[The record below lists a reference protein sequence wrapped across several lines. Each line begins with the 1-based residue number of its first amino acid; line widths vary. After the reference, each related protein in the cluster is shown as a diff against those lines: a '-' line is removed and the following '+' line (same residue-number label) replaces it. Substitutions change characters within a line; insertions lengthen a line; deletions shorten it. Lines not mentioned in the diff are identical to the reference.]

1 MSSAAAF
8 TRDWAASVCNVMQLF
23 KQDNFSRGLD
33 AEYSSIKPQ
42 EGAYPLL
49 INGRTRSGVPTPV
62 RQHKKISGLPDGVIQ
77 DIAIVGDLLLAVVA
91 GKVFYKNLATDN
103 VWNTVSDN
111 ALVDA
116 TVDEV
121 YSRLLPVTSNF
132 FNLRGEV
139 DWTNS
144 VFNANIASQP
154 QALYVSDGLNPAVLI
169 NASGFYTTAGSY
181 ADWTQNDPTYIPV
194 GTIPCI
200 SGQKFFLVSPDKKA
214 IYQSVSGRCTDFMV
228 NRTSTGDK
236 GGAANTMQIA
246 VDFNDITA
254 LIPTQDSGLMACT
267 LYATYFVFPD
277 TNAKLF
283 GEYRYRS
290 EMAFPVGCVNHKSV
304 VDLVGDTAFITQSGI
319 QSFNVASQL
328 KRESNNFP
336 LGAKIQRYLANPQF
350 DTAAVNF
357 DDYALFSMNTTFGRA
372 VVIYDTIREQFVSID
387 TGFGTVK
394 KFAVY
399 RAGGQVRLFFSN
411 TDDELFEAYA
421 AEEYAIL
428 RILLGD
434 YSAQDAAAMHA
445 VDKLYASFTNIRGEV
460 PVEVSVYSDNR
471 LVQTTNAILSSNSI
485 ITKAPTV
492 YPFVKTDDSD
502 TLDMQLG
509 RKMLGLKTT
518 VWMAWQGYAELAGIA
533 CEGSV
538 MEAQAKSIDIPLAK
552 AVDDKIIVFGNTL
565 LGSVIADTGFAKHSG
580 LVKGDHYAVTG
591 RMHNGGQIVSDGVYI
606 LPASTAYVDGTIA
619 NCESLYNLREKFI
632 TERPTALVTTG
643 GVANPA
649 GTQTDVDRLDT
660 ILAPLNF
667 PLQGASGSVEN
678 TTANGTAWFNKLER
692 FYIFATQFVE
702 FYVLDTN
709 AADIADQ
716 LEWLANVIQQAATP
730 FKVVIMNG
738 DPYTDS
744 DTNYP
749 GNVALRA
756 DFAAMGASLVISG
769 KSTVYERF
777 YIDGFPYIVNGC
789 GGKAKDNFEPTINR
803 SVARSNQYD
812 GYLRIEASRFQL
824 TASFVDL
831 EGIVRDATTL
841 YAG

>member
-1 MSSAAAF
+1 
-8 TRDWAASVCNVMQLF
+8 MQLF

-42 EGAYPLL
+42 DGAYPLL

-62 RQHKKISGLPDGVIQ
+62 KQHRQIEGLPVGVIQ
-77 DIAIVGDLLLAVVA
+77 DIAVVGDLLLAVVA
-91 GKVFYKNLATDN
+91 GKVFYKNLATGES
-103 VWNTVSDN
+103 WNIVSAT
-111 ALVDA
+111 ALVDT
-116 TVDEV
+116 TVEEV

-139 DWTNS
+139 DWTNN

-181 ADWTQNDPTYIPV
+181 ATWSQNDPTYIPV
-194 GTIPCI
+194 GTIPCV
-200 SGQKFFLVSPDKKA
+200 SGQKFFLASQDKKA

-228 NRTSTGDK
+228 NRDSNGDK
-236 GGAANTMQIA
+236 GGPANTMQIA

-290 EMAFPVGCVNHKSV
+290 EMAFPVGCVNHKSI

-399 RAGGQVRLFFSN
+399 RAGGSVRLFFSN
-411 TDDELFEAYA
+411 TDDQLFEAYA

-434 YSAQDAAAMHA
+434 YSAQDASAMHA

-460 PVEVSVYSDNR
+460 PVEVSIYSDNR
-471 LVQTTNAILSSNSI
+471 LVQTTNAVLSSDSI
-485 ITKAPTV
+485 ITAAPVV
-492 YPFVKTDDSD
+492 YPFVKTNDSD

-518 VWMAWQGYAELAGIA
+518 VWLAWQGYAELVGIS

-538 MEAQAKSIDIPLAK
+538 QEAQAKSIDASIAK

-565 LGSVIADTGFAKHSG
+565 LGSVIADTGFAKHDN
-580 LVKGDHYAVTG
+580 LLKGEHYAVTG
-591 RMHNGGQIVSDGVYI
+591 QMHNGGQIVSDGVYI
-606 LPASTAYVDGTIA
+606 LPATTAYVDGTLA

-632 TERPTALVTTG
+632 AEQPTALVTTG

-649 GTQTDVDRLDT
+649 GSQTDVTRLNT
-660 ILAPLNF
+660 ILSPLNIT
-667 PLQGASGSVEN
+667 LEGASGAVEN
-678 TTANGTAWFNKLER
+678 ATANGTAWFNQRAR
-692 FYIFATQFVE
+692 FYYFATQFVD
-702 FYVLDTN
+702 FFVLDTN

-716 LEWLANVIQQAATP
+716 LEWLANTIQRHDKP

-749 GNVALRA
+749 GNVNLRA
-756 DFAAMGASLVISG
+756 DFSAMGANLVISG
-769 KSTVYERF
+769 QSTVYERF

-789 GGKAKDNFEPTINR
+789 GGKTKDNFEPTVNN

-831 EGIVRDATTL
+831 AGIVRDATTL
-841 YAG
+841 YAGGPS